1 MDILFVY
8 YRIII
13 DMKKILTSLVL
24 MAISLFISNMTT
36 AQKTILI
43 KCGKLLDTKE
53 GKVLENQFVLLKGN
67 TIVSISNTASKAD
80 SIIDLSGYFVMPGM
94 IDAHTHVLLQGDITS
109 EDYDVQVLRE
119 SIPYRT
125 LRASKS
131 AEKSILNGFTT
142 IRDLGTEG
150 AGFAD
155 VDVKKAIN
163 KGVITGPR
171 MQVATLAMN
180 TTGHYPLK
188 ASDYAW
194 ELKFPKGVIEIT
206 GADEARRAVRQQ
218 IEQGADW
225 IKIYAD
231 RGYYRLA
238 DGSFRSLPN
247 FTTEEINA
255 IGDETLRSRK
265 KLAAHAMTRDGILA
279 AINAGAI
286 SIEHGSGMD
295 QDCMKLMAEKGI
307 YWCPTLFVNEYVAE
321 GRAKLGSPINLYFQ
335 QSIEATFKKAI
346 KMGVKLTY
354 GTDIGGYD
362 WNLPQATDFT
372 YFVKW
377 GLTNIQAIQ
386 TATTTAAE
394 LLGMQGKLGEIKE
407 GAFADIIALKKDP
420 TKDINALQNV
430 DWVMKDGKVYKN

>member
-1 MDILFVY
+1 
-8 YRIII
+8 
-13 DMKKILTSLVL
+13 MKKIYTAVL
-24 MAISLFISNMTT
+24 LIITTLFLSNEIV
-36 AQKTILI
+36 AQKSILI
-43 KCGKLLDTKE
+43 KCGKLLDTKT
-53 GKVLENQFVLLKGN
+53 GKVSENQFLLLKGN
-67 TIVSISNTASKAD
+67 TIASISNTASKAD
-80 SIIDLSGYFVMPGM
+80 STIDLSAYFVMPGM

-109 EDYDVQVLRE
+109 EDYDVQILKE

-180 TTGHYPLK
+180 TTGHYPIK

-206 GADEARRAVRQQ
+206 GADEARKAVRQQ

-247 FTTEEINA
+247 FTSEEITA

-279 AINAGAI
+279 AIYAGAI

-295 QDCMKLMAEKGI
+295 EECMKLMAAKGI
-307 YWCPTLFVNEYVAE
+307 FWCPTLFVNEYVAE

-346 KMGVKLTY
+346 QLGVKLTY

-362 WNLPQATDFT
+362 WNLPQAADFT

-377 GLTNIQAIQ
+377 GLTPIQAIQ
-386 TATTTAAE
+386 TATITAAE

>member
-1 MDILFVY
+1 
-8 YRIII
+8 
-13 DMKKILTSLVL
+13 MKKILTAVLILFSLL
-24 MAISLFISNMTT
+24 IMNDAT
-36 AQKTILI
+36 AQKSILI
-43 KCGKLLDTKE
+43 KCGKLLDTKS
-53 GKVLENQFVLLKGN
+53 GTVLENQFVLLSGN
-67 TIVSISNTASKAD
+67 TIVSVSKTASKAD
-80 SIIDLSGYFVMPGM
+80 SVIDLSGYFVMPGM

-109 EDYDVQVLRE
+109 EDYDVQVLKE

-180 TTGHYPLK
+180 TTGHYPIK

-194 ELKFPKGVIEIT
+194 ELKLPKGVIEIT

-295 QDCMKLMAEKGI
+295 EECMKLMAEKGV

-335 QSIEATFKKAI
+335 QSIETTFKKAI
-346 KMGVKLTY
+346 KLGVKLAY

-362 WNLPQATDFT
+362 WNLPQAKDFS

-377 GLTNIQAIQ
+377 GLTPIQAIQ
-386 TATTTAAE
+386 TATTTPAI
-394 LLGMQGKLGEIKE
+394 LLGMEGKIGEIKS
-407 GAFADIIALKKDP
+407 GAFADIIALKTDP
-420 TKDINALQNV
+420 TKDIDALLNI
-430 DWVMKDGKVYKN
+430 DWVMKDGKVYKH

>member
-1 MDILFVY
+1 M
-8 YRIII
+8 
-13 DMKKILTSLVL
+13 MKKILTSFL
-24 MAISLFISNMTT
+24 AIFAILLINNDAN
-36 AQKTILI
+36 AQKSILI
-43 KCGKLLDTKE
+43 KCGKLLDTKA

-80 SIIDLSGYFVMPGM
+80 STIDLSNYFVMPGM

-109 EDYDVQVLRE
+109 EDYDVQVLKE

-171 MQVATLAMN
+171 MQVSTLAMN
-180 TTGHYPLK
+180 TTGHYPIK

-194 ELKFPKGVIEIT
+194 ELKLPKGVIEIT

-247 FTTEEINA
+247 FTTEEITA

-265 KLAAHAMTRDGILA
+265 KLAAHAMTRDGIIA

-295 QDCMKLMAEKGI
+295 EESMKLMAEKGV

-362 WNLPQATDFT
+362 WNLPQAADFT

-377 GLTNIQAIQ
+377 GLTPIQAIQ